1 MNKFWLTAT
10 IGCALLVPAGYAQN
24 PAPAEPKEGRV
35 QQRQERQQQRIAQ
48 GVSSGQLTPRE
59 TARLENKEAAIHREV
74 RHDRQQN
81 GGNLTNKE
89 KAQINHQQN
98 HVSRQIY
105 RQKHD
110 AQHMPK

>member
-10 IGCALLVPAGYAQN
+10 IGCALLVPAGYAQS
-24 PAPAEPKEGRV
+24 PAPAEPKEGRIR
-35 QQRQERQQQRIAQ
+35 QREERQQQRIAQ
-48 GVSSGQLTPRE
+48 GVGSGQLTPRE
-59 TARLENKEAAIHREV
+59 TAHLENREAAINREV

-89 KAQINHQQN
+89 KARIDRQQN

-105 RQKHD
+105 RDKHN
-110 AQHMPK
+110 ARQMPK